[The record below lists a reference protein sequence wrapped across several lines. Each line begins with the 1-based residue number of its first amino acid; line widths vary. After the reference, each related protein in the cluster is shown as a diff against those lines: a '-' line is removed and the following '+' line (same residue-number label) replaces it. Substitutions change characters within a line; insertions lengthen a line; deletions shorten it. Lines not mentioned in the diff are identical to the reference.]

1 MKVGEVSSIRVR
13 ASAVRASTSMT
24 RYSWCPRA
32 LYSKVSARLS
42 FHQTI
47 SLRLKALGSS
57 VIATGCAARVAM
69 SNSTG
74 CITGKASP
82 GLG

>member
-1 MKVGEVSSIRVR
+1 MKVGDVSSMSVR
-13 ASAVRASTSMT
+13 ALAVRASISIT

-32 LYSKVSARLS
+32 LYSKVKPRLS

-47 SLRLKALGSS
+47 SLKVKALGSK
-57 VIATGCAARVAM
+57 VIATGCAACVAM

-74 CITGKASP
+74 CITGNASP